1 MAYNSTNPVSV
12 SDPTRKSDYDRVFD
26 NTVANRAGVVSG
38 ATTDSEFH
46 IGEAA
51 DEGGW
56 FTSRTDVEFIMS
68 VGAELVSG
76 SWTARATES
85 SAIQLSGDD
94 IDFFFDTSLTDG
106 NTFTPTSRMQM
117 NANGLVIAGLF
128 LQMDEQADPSA
139 PAANKARM
147 YCRDTGGKTELVVRF
162 ATGAIQQIAIEP

>member
-12 SDPTRKSDYDRVFD
+12 GDPTRKSDYDRVFD

-38 ATTDSEFH
+38 ATTSSEFH
-46 IGEAA
+46 IGEAS

-56 FTSRTDVEFIMS
+56 FTSRTDDEFIISM
-68 VGAELVSG
+68 GGELVSG
-76 SWTARATES
+76 DWKARATES
-85 SAIQLSGDD
+85 AMIALSTDD

-117 NANGLVIAGLF
+117 NANGLVLASLF
-128 LQMDEQADPSA
+128 LQMTEQSDPSA
-139 PAANKARM
+139 PGANIGRI
-147 YCRDTGGKTELVVRF
+147 YCRDNGAKTELVVRF